1 MTGQNERSRRLSRA
15 EVAAVASVRAR
26 TAVDEIVAESA
37 GRTITELRSEAL
49 AWPGTNTLQPEP
61 VACLESA
68 RELER
73 AAHGLIEYYIRL
85 AREAGRSWYEIGE
98 ALDLHWA
105 AVASKES
112 IADEAYDYALR
123 YQPGTGRRTF
133 SWMCPACQQQVTDN
147 GPWPDPPEREDG
159 HAADCAR
166 RTAQLDPWRRRSSGR
181 GDGSG

>member
-1 MTGQNERSRRLSRA
+1 MTGQNERSRRPSRA
-15 EVAAVASVRAR
+15 DVAAAAR
-26 TAVDEIVAESA
+26 IKATTAVDDMVAESA
-37 GRTITELRSEAL
+37 GRTTTQLRSTAL
-49 AWPGTNTLQPEP
+49 TWPGTNTVQPEP

-73 AAHGLIEYYIRL
+73 AAHELAERYICL
-85 AREAGRSWYEIGE
+85 ARETGRSWHEIGE

-105 AVASKES
+105 AAANKES

-133 SWMCPACQQQVTDN
+133 TWTCPACQQQVTDN
-147 GPWPDPPEREDG
+147 GPWPDPPEQEDG

-166 RTAQLDPWRRRSSGR
+166 RTAQLDAWQRRPPGPA
-181 GDGSG
+181 